1 MTNAYWKTGKT
12 PAGPRR
18 VVWPSVGQ
26 LGRQLGLALLIGLI
40 WGGGLYAFVQM
51 GPSAADTSSPESEP
65 VSAAQPAA
73 ATKTPS
79 PAPTNTPLPP
89 PTETPTATPP
99 PVEEATVAEGEA
111 DAPAPTNTPV
121 PTATFTATPEPPTP
135 VPAEVESESAG
146 VSFAADVMPIMESRC
161 IKCHGGIGSD
171 GSPRIEEG
179 FDARTYEALLTG
191 SWNGPVVEPGDAEA
205 SYLVELIVSGDMPK
219 RAPRLLPGEIEIIT
233 DWINAGAPDN

>member
-1 MTNAYWKTGKT
+1 MMNTYWKTGKDS
-12 PAGPRR
+12 AGPRR
-18 VVWPSVGQ
+18 VVWPSVAQ

-51 GPSAADTSSPESEP
+51 GPSAADTSSPEP

-73 ATKTPS
+73 ATEIPS
-79 PAPTNTPLPP
+79 PAPTSTPLPP
-89 PTETPTATPP
+89 PTKTPTTTPLP
-99 PVEEATVAEGEA
+99 AKESAAAEVEA
-111 DAPAPTNTPV
+111 DAPAPTDTPA

-135 VPAEVESESAG
+135 APVDEEPEQAG
-146 VSFAADVMPIMESRC
+146 VSFAADIMPIMESRC

-179 FDARTYEALLTG
+179 FDARTYEALMAG
-191 SWNGPVVEPGDAEA
+191 SWNGSVVEPGNAEA

-219 RAPRLLPGEIEIIT
+219 RAPRLLPGEIEAIT
-233 DWINAGAPDN
+233 GWINAGAPDN